1 MGFNMEHL
9 STRQREVLNF
19 IREKQIAGIS
29 PTYREISSHFGFSSP
44 NAAMQHVKA
53 LLSKGYL
60 RRTPGRART
69 MQAVERGE
77 SADKP
82 RPRMVVVP
90 IYGTIP
96 AGFPDIGDQ
105 EDEGCVLIDVDTLGI
120 RPTSRTFGLKVRGDS
135 MIGKHIMD
143 GDIAIIEHGI
153 QARNGDV
160 VAALID
166 GQVTLKTFVIQRN
179 RLFLRAENPKYP
191 ELIPQDDLQIQ
202 GVLTTLIRKR
212 QTGRR

>member
-1 MGFNMEHL
+1 MEHL
-9 STRQREVLNF
+9 STRQREVYNF

-53 LLSKGYL
+53 LLAKGFL

-69 MQAVERGE
+69 MQTVEPGE
-77 SADKP
+77 SAEKP
-82 RPRMVVVP
+82 RPRLVVVP

-96 AGFPDIGDQ
+96 AGFPDINAQ
-105 EDEGCVLIDVDTLGI
+105 QDEGCVLIDIETLGI
-120 RPTSRTFGLKVRGDS
+120 RPTSRTFGLRVRGDS

-143 GDIAIIEHGI
+143 GDIAVIEHGI

-179 RLFLRAENPKYP
+179 RLFLRAENPNYP

-202 GVLTTLIRKR
+202 GVMTTLIRKR
-212 QTGRR
+212 QPARK